1 MNEEAM
7 NEWDLFEVLAERAQ
21 PTSHVSI
28 YLNEVASYAKG
39 ELIKQKLATPDKEVS
54 IIEALD
60 EKIAEAEELLAK
72 SRYVVYLTA
81 IPSRMREDFASK
93 AMHKFPLKL
102 NIMGQ
107 DDPENSLDRQKYNN
121 ELLWHAQII
130 AIENPEGKT
139 NTQFTLEQIVQF
151 GDALP
156 TAAWKAIDTAIGNLT
171 KDAEKFTADSQ
182 NLDF

>member
-1 MNEEAM
+1 MDENAM

-21 PTSHVSI
+21 PTTSVPV

-39 ELIKQKLATPDKEVS
+39 ELIKQKAATPDKEVS

-60 EKIAEAEELLAK
+60 EKIAEAEALLAK
-72 SRYVVYLTA
+72 SRYTVHLTA
-81 IPSRMREDFASK
+81 IPSRMREDLASK
-93 AMHKFPLKL
+93 AMHQHPLKL

-107 DDPENSLDRQKYNN
+107 DDPENSLARQKYNN

-130 AIENPEGKT
+130 GIENPEGKK
-139 NTQFTLEQIVQF
+139 NNQFTLEQIVQF

-156 TAAWKAIDTAIGNLT
+156 TNAWKAVDAAIGNLT
-171 KDAEKFTADSQ
+171 KDAEQFTADSQ